1 MEEEKKEDEE
11 EMLKKEK
18 ETSAKNAPHILNLNM
33 DPMLDRK
40 VFYSLD

>member
-1 MEEEKKEDEE
+1 MEEEKKEEE
-11 EMLKKEK
+11 EERLKKEQ
-18 ETSAKNAPHILNLNM
+18 EANAKNAPHLLNLNM